1 MRLDRRTERRNWFR
15 WIIFWVEC
23 LKTAISWITRVDGNL
38 CQYEVRQRTNY
49 SFLYKNEQWTKEVIR
64 VILFHTRRIKR
75 RAHNPSLRLCV
86 LTIKNDPQA
95 VFLSCLSGIVY
106 KWFKNGNRLQALN
119 KCTCERYLLYS
130 HFSCDFKRGGIF
142 DRPEHKRKLLISLF
156 QIFNLI
162 KVSYGLFN
170 LLTKSFT
177 FY

>member
-23 LKTAISWITRVDGNL
+23 LKTAIRWITRVDGNL
-38 CQYEVRQRTNY
+38 CQYEVGQRTNY
-49 SFLYKNEQWTKEVIR
+49 SVLYKNEQWTKGVIR

-75 RAHNPSLRLCV
+75 QAHNPSLRLCV
-86 LTIKNDPQA
+86 LSIKNDPQA

-119 KCTCERYLLYS
+119 KCTC
-130 HFSCDFKRGGIF
+130 DFRRGGIF
-142 DRPEHKRKLLISLF
+142 DRPGHKRKLLISLF

-170 LLTKSFT
+170 LLIKSFT